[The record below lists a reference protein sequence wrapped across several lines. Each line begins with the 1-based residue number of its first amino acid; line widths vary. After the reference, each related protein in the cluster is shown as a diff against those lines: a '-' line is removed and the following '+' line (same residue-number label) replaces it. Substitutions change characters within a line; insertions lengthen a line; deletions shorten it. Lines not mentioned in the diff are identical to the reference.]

1 MVYLII
7 ALLVSFAFGNIALRG
22 LVSRTLPIYGGQT
35 RILKGNNAQ
44 WVALVML
51 VGIVLFDI
59 SMMNYDNDAG
69 NMALVYISLIV
80 IGLSMAAGIAVP
92 SFKRA

>member
-22 LVSRTLPIYGGQT
+22 LVSRTMPFYGGQT
-35 RILKGNNAQ
+35 RILKGNNAR

-51 VGIVLFDI
+51 AGIVLFDV

-69 NMALVYISLIV
+69 NMALVYISLLV
-80 IGLSMAAGIAVP
+80 IGLSIVAGFVLPMSKSA
-92 SFKRA
+92 

>member
-35 RILKGNNAQ
+35 RILKGNNAR

-51 VGIVLFDI
+51 VGIILFDI

-69 NMALVYISLIV
+69 NMALVYISLLL
-80 IGLSMAAGIAVP
+80 IGLSIAAGIVLP
-92 SFKRA
+92 TTKRV